1 MSSPMN
7 RLLSTAIASTCALL
21 AVGCGSGP
29 ETLDEVQPE
38 TWIDNPV
45 MVEGVMAATGMA
57 KILGN
62 EANARTRAEAD
73 GRAKLAATARAQMQQ
88 LISNWAKE
96 TGDLLNDSTVSSLLN
111 DETLIRQVTDVELI
125 GARPAKYVKREGN
138 QYVLVVMD
146 DPAEWTKRVGAG
158 MRSRVLQ
165 DQTMFKTEVLKRDF
179 EEKLDKLINRDA
191 EAAAKAIERVTE
203 QPPEKAPDKQ

>member
-1 MSSPMN
+1 MKSLMDRLSAHLLASS
-7 RLLSTAIASTCALL
+7 CALL
-21 AVGCGSGP
+21 VGCASGP
-29 ETLDEVQPE
+29 QPATEVEPE
-38 TWIDNPV
+38 IWIDKPS
-45 MVEGVMAATGMA
+45 MVEDAMAATGMA

-62 EANARTRAEAD
+62 EGNARTRAEAD

-96 TGDLLNDSTVSSLLN
+96 SGDLLDEASVSSLLN

-125 GARPAKYVKREGN
+125 GARVVQYAKRDGN

-146 DPAEWTKRVGAG
+146 DPAEWTKRVGEG
-158 MRSRVLQ
+158 MRSRALQ
-165 DQTMFKTEVLKRDF
+165 DETMFKTEVLKRDF

-191 EAAAKAIERVTE
+191 DAAAKA
-203 QPPEKAPDKQ
+203 QQSMLEKAE